1 MPGAPE
7 PSGRQLNPTRRTTSC
22 LEDQDKKM
30 PKENSPAEWMP
41 KVHFQTGGIRPISDR
56 HPQAEGNTDRNV
68 SASAWPTL
76 RGLRP
81 WHVGTLFAREP
92 GDLLPGRFRSH
103 GAVRIG
109 KARSRSR

>member
-56 HPQAEGNTDRNV
+56 HPQVSGTFTQTVAIWFGLSFIGISRQTRN
-68 SASAWPTL
+68 TL
-76 RGLRP
+76 RLSCQ
-81 WHVGTLFAREP
+81 FS
-92 GDLLPGRFRSH
+92 LP
-103 GAVRIG
+103 AVTRL
-109 KARSRSR
+109 

>member
-56 HPQAEGNTDRNV
+56 HPQFLKTGD
-68 SASAWPTL
+68 SAIVLKNAMGYSKL
-76 RGLRP
+76 QS
-81 WHVGTLFAREP
+81 LFE
-92 GDLLPGRFRSH
+92 
-103 GAVRIG
+103 
-109 KARSRSR
+109 

>member
-56 HPQAEGNTDRNV
+56 HPQEGHLRNLKLANPSHIITIV
-68 SASAWPTL
+68 LKKDHIVQIQRLSFIPPKI
-76 RGLRP
+76 R
-81 WHVGTLFAREP
+81 
-92 GDLLPGRFRSH
+92 LPGYLTVQPFVPEDS
-103 GAVRIG
+103 
-109 KARSRSR
+109 

>member
-56 HPQAEGNTDRNV
+56 HPQACYLRVSTEGQKLTNQSTGDRVPSDSIAQTIVCAMNSIV
-68 SASAWPTL
+68 RNKA
-76 RGLRP
+76 GLR
-81 WHVGTLFAREP
+81 VA
-92 GDLLPGRFRSH
+92 
-103 GAVRIG
+103 
-109 KARSRSR
+109 